1 VFQASMRKKLLVATA
16 TIAAGLVVASIATGR
31 ISELGTTLDQNT
43 AACPDN
49 CQAIGQVSGFQIQQG
64 TRKLPYRL
72 RSFGKV
78 VAFTVKLGKP
88 NASQI
93 QFFNKLFGGPPQ
105 IMLTVLAPVLVKKGQ
120 PAQPNKYTLVASSPL
135 FDLSKYFGSE
145 PSFALPKPLVI
156 KPGYVV
162 GITVPTW
169 APAFAVNLGNDM
181 QWRSSRDAKSCDNVQ
196 QDAAQKVSGST
207 RTYGCVYKTARLL
220 YSATYVADPQPTSTG
235 TTTTTTPTKTTTTP
249 TKTTT
254 TPTK

>member
-1 VFQASMRKKLLVATA
+1 MRKKLLVATVTIVAALVLA
-16 TIAAGLVVASIATGR
+16 TVAVGR
-31 ISELGTTLDQNT
+31 IAELGTTLDDHT

-72 RSFGKV
+72 RSYGKV

-105 IMLTVLAPVLVKKGQ
+105 VILTVLRPYVAQRGEKK
-120 PAQPNKYTLVASSPL
+120 QPNKYVLAGQSPPYNL
-135 FDLSKYFGSE
+135 QAYFGSE
-145 PSFALPKPLVI
+145 PTFALPRPLTI
-156 KPGYVV
+156 KPYDVV

-169 APAFAVNLGNDM
+169 APAFAVNLGDDM
-181 QWRSSRDAKSCDNVQ
+181 QWRSSRDPKNCDDVR
-196 QDAAQKVSGST
+196 QDAAQDIHGSA

-220 YSATYVADPQPTSTG
+220 YTVTYIRDPQPT
-235 TTTTTTPTKTTTTP
+235 TPAPK
-249 TKTTT
+249 K
-254 TPTK
+254 